1 MARRKNVKRIDPR
14 YFLHETV
21 NRGEEEL
28 EEWRRGYGDPRRKTP
43 GETDGARGRGKYEK
57 GEKPS
62 WLDSPLDKWERDNPE
77 AVRQHKKEFGL
88 DEEELEEGSLK
99 KLFGKKGLGMDVKD
113 AARDVGG
120 ALADLPSDIKKAW
133 KNRGGPSDEEKWE
146 KIASGAE
153 LDESEE

>member
-28 EEWRRGYGDPRRKTP
+28 EEGTP
-43 GETDGARGRGKYEK
+43 D
-57 GEKPS
+57 
-62 WLDSPLDKWERDNPE
+62 
-77 AVRQHKKEFGL
+77 